1 MVSHT
6 YYNKSS
12 RNANIDKTNTKHI
25 CNAMMSWLHTRP
37 RSCSTTFSKCYFIK
51 CTKHCHGHLCLLLH
65 CLFFCSLCDVFLTQT
80 YLCFESAH
88 CASPRTLTS
97 SLLIRIHVPS
107 YFPQLTLH
115 SSYLRHQMLELWVT
129 LHPCSSSKVNKSN
142 ETQVQTNT
150 IRCLHCMASYCDVR
164 YTFSVTVLMSV
175 KPQQLLEELF
185 SC

>member
-1 MVSHT
+1 ML
-6 YYNKSS
+6 
-12 RNANIDKTNTKHI
+12 
-25 CNAMMSWLHTRP
+25 W
-37 RSCSTTFSKCYFIK
+37 
-51 CTKHCHGHLCLLLH
+51 CHGFTLGLGLVLLPSLSVILLSAPNTVTVIFVSCCTVCSSALSVMCFLPRLILALNQLSVDHLEL
-65 CLFFCSLCDVFLTQT
+65 
-80 YLCFESAH
+80 
-88 CASPRTLTS
+88 SPLVS
-97 SLLIRIHVPS
+97 SFWINVPS

-150 IRCLHCMASYCDVR
+150 IRCLHCMTSYCDVR